1 MTQTDPFEHARG
13 RLGFGC
19 MRLPR
24 LEDGEIDI
32 PQFSQMVDAF
42 LAAGFN
48 YFDTAHVYL
57 EGKSEPAIRQALT
70 SRHARD
76 EYFLVDK
83 LTNGNFNSTKEIVP
97 LLEEELAACGVKYFD
112 LLLMHAQSRESYAKY
127 QRLGAYEEAYKL
139 VRDGR
144 VRHFGI
150 SFHDTAEVLDQ
161 ILTEHP
167 EVECVQLQLN
177 YLDWDDVSVQSR
189 ACYEVCRAHGKPVMV
204 MEPIKGGTLA
214 TLPPAAAEA
223 LAQTCPDAPASYA
236 LRFAGSHEGVAMVLS
251 GMGTTEQMAQNIKT
265 FSPLE
270 PLSEEELAGLA
281 RVVDVM
287 HGQDVVACTAWAAPG
302 ASTSRRC
309 LPASTPSGP
318 TATAARPSTTTTS
331 TPRAAAGRATA
342 SAAASASA
350 PVPST
355 CPFESFCRTSRRSS
369 RPRPSSWREG
379 RGAILAD
386 SRCPGAS
393 FRRHKGAVPS
403 DHAERSAPC
412 AWPRC
417 RRALTALTTSLPTTR
432 TSSSRPSRRWPG
444 GPNRGRAFYLQFFSA
459 CTNLSLPDT
468 PSRKR
473 GRICAAWAPP
483 AGANGAVCR
492 FPRRLCPLRA
502 AV

>member
-1 MTQTDPFEHARG
+1 MTQTDPFERARG

-83 LTNGNFNSTKEIVP
+83 LTNGNFNSTEEIVP
-97 LLEEELAACGVKYFD
+97 LLEEELVACGVEYFD

-204 MEPIKGGTLA
+204 MEPSKGGTLA

-236 LRFAGSHEGVAMVLS
+236 LRFAGGHEGVAMVLS

-265 FSPLE
+265 F
-270 PLSEEELAGLA
+270 
-281 RVVDVM
+281 
-287 HGQDVVACTAWAAPG
+287 
-302 ASTSRRC
+302 
-309 LPASTPSGP
+309 
-318 TATAARPSTTTTS
+318 
-331 TPRAAAGRATA
+331 
-342 SAAASASA
+342 
-350 PVPST
+350 
-355 CPFESFCRTSRRSS
+355 
-369 RPRPSSWREG
+369 
-379 RGAILAD
+379 
-386 SRCPGAS
+386 
-393 FRRHKGAVPS
+393 
-403 DHAERSAPC
+403 
-412 AWPRC
+412 
-417 RRALTALTTSLPTTR
+417 
-432 TSSSRPSRRWPG
+432 
-444 GPNRGRAFYLQFFSA
+444 
-459 CTNLSLPDT
+459 
-468 PSRKR
+468 
-473 GRICAAWAPP
+473 
-483 AGANGAVCR
+483 
-492 FPRRLCPLRA
+492 
-502 AV
+502 

>member
-1 MTQTDPFEHARG
+1 MTQTDPFERARG

-83 LTNGNFNSTKEIVP
+83 LTNGNFNSTEQIVP
-97 LLEEELAACGVKYFD
+97 LLEEELAACGVEYFD

-236 LRFAGSHEGVAMVLS
+236 LRFAGGHEGVAMVLS

-270 PLSEEELAGLA
+270 PLSEKELAGLA
-281 RVVDVM
+281 RVVNVM
-287 HGQDVVACTAWAAPG
+287 HGQDVVACTACRYCIEGCP
-302 ASTSRRC
+302 RRIDIPALFAC
-309 LPASTPSGP
+309 LNAK
-318 TATAARPSTTTTS
+318 
-331 TPRAAAGRATA
+331 RAYGD
-342 SAAASASA
+342 
-350 PVPST
+350 
-355 CPFESFCRTSRRSS
+355 
-369 RPRPSSWREG
+369 
-379 RGAILAD
+379 RGQA
-386 SRCPGAS
+386 
-393 FRRHKGAVPS
+393 FYYNNVHTKG
-403 DHAERSAPC
+403 
-412 AWPRC
+412 
-417 RRALTALTTSLPTTR
+417 
-432 TSSSRPSRRWPG
+432 
-444 GPNRGRAFYLQFFSA
+444 RGRASDCVRCGRCEHTCPQHLPIRELLQ
-459 CTNLSLPDT
+459 DV
-468 PSRKR
+468 
-473 GRICAAWAPP
+473 AAEFEAP
-483 AGANGAVCR
+483 AE
-492 FPRRLCPLRA
+492 
-502 AV
+502 

>member
-1 MTQTDPFEHARG
+1 MTQADPFEHARG

-42 LAAGFN
+42 LDAGFN

-83 LTNGNFNSTKEIVP
+83 LTNGNFNSTEEIVP
-97 LLEEELAACGVKYFD
+97 LLEEELAACGVEYFD

-161 ILTEHP
+161 ILAEHP

-236 LRFAGSHEGVAMVLS
+236 LRFAGGHEGVAMVLS

-265 FSPLE
+265 FSPLD
-270 PLSEEELAGLA
+270 PLSEEELTGLA

-287 HGQDVVACTAWAAPG
+287 HEQDVVACTACRYCVEGCP
-302 ASTSRRC
+302 RRIDIPALFAC
-309 LPASTPSGP
+309 LNAK
-318 TATAARPSTTTTS
+318 
-331 TPRAAAGRATA
+331 RAYGDRGQAFYYNNVHTKGHGRA
-342 SAAASASA
+342 SDC
-350 PVPST
+350 VRCGRCEHT
-355 CPFESFCRTSRRSS
+355 CPQHLPIRELLQEVTAEFE
-369 RPRPSSWREG
+369 
-379 RGAILAD
+379 
-386 SRCPGAS
+386 
-393 FRRHKGAVPS
+393 VP
-403 DHAERSAPC
+403 AE
-412 AWPRC
+412 
-417 RRALTALTTSLPTTR
+417 
-432 TSSSRPSRRWPG
+432 
-444 GPNRGRAFYLQFFSA
+444 
-459 CTNLSLPDT
+459 
-468 PSRKR
+468 
-473 GRICAAWAPP
+473 
-483 AGANGAVCR
+483 
-492 FPRRLCPLRA
+492 
-502 AV
+502 

>member
-1 MTQTDPFEHARG
+1 
-13 RLGFGC
+13 

-83 LTNGNFNSTKEIVP
+83 LTNGNFNSTEKIVP
-97 LLEEELAACGVKYFD
+97 LLEEELAACGVEYFD

-287 HGQDVVACTAWAAPG
+287 HGQDVVACTA
-302 ASTSRRC
+302 
-309 LPASTPSGP
+309 
-318 TATAARPSTTTTS
+318 
-331 TPRAAAGRATA
+331 
-342 SAAASASA
+342 
-350 PVPST
+350 
-355 CPFESFCRTSRRSS
+355 CRYCV
-369 RPRPSSWREG
+369 EG
-379 RGAILAD
+379 
-386 SRCPGAS
+386 C
-393 FRRHKGAVPS
+393 
-403 DHAERSAPC
+403 
-412 AWPRC
+412 PRC
-417 RRALTALTTSLPTTR
+417 IDIPALFACLNAKRAYGDHGQAFYYNNVHTK
-432 TSSSRPSRRWPG
+432 G
-444 GPNRGRAFYLQFFSA
+444 RGRASDCIRCGKCERTCPQHLPIRELLQ
-459 CTNLSLPDT
+459 DV
-468 PSRKR
+468 
-473 GRICAAWAPP
+473 AAEFEAP
-483 AGANGAVCR
+483 AE
-492 FPRRLCPLRA
+492 
-502 AV
+502 

>member
-1 MTQTDPFEHARG
+1 MTQTDPFERARG

-76 EYFLVDK
+76 EYFLADK
-83 LTNGNFNSTKEIVP
+83 LTNGNFNSTEEIVP
-97 LLEEELAACGVKYFD
+97 LLEEELAACGVEYFD

-150 SFHDTAEVLDQ
+150 SFHDTVEVLDQ

-236 LRFAGSHEGVAMVLS
+236 LRFAGGHEGVAMVLS

-287 HGQDVVACTAWAAPG
+287 HEQDVVACTACRYCVEGCP
-302 ASTSRRC
+302 RRIDIPALFAC
-309 LPASTPSGP
+309 LNAK
-318 TATAARPSTTTTS
+318 
-331 TPRAAAGRATA
+331 RAYGD
-342 SAAASASA
+342 
-350 PVPST
+350 
-355 CPFESFCRTSRRSS
+355 
-369 RPRPSSWREG
+369 
-379 RGAILAD
+379 RGQA
-386 SRCPGAS
+386 
-393 FRRHKGAVPS
+393 FYYNNVHTKG
-403 DHAERSAPC
+403 
-412 AWPRC
+412 
-417 RRALTALTTSLPTTR
+417 
-432 TSSSRPSRRWPG
+432 
-444 GPNRGRAFYLQFFSA
+444 RGRASDCVRCGRCEHACPQHLPIRELLQEV
-459 CTNLSLPDT
+459 
-468 PSRKR
+468 
-473 GRICAAWAPP
+473 AAEFEAP
-483 AGANGAVCR
+483 AE
-492 FPRRLCPLRA
+492 
-502 AV
+502 

>member
-1 MTQTDPFEHARG
+1 MTQADPFEHARG

-42 LAAGFN
+42 LDAGFN

-83 LTNGNFNSTKEIVP
+83 LTNGNFNSTEEIVP
-97 LLEEELAACGVKYFD
+97 LLEEELAACGVEYFD

-161 ILTEHP
+161 ILAEHP

-177 YLDWDDVSVQSR
+177 YLDWDDVSVQGR
-189 ACYEVCRAHGKPVMV
+189 ACYEVCRAHGKTVMV

-236 LRFAGSHEGVAMVLS
+236 LRFAGGHEGVAMVLS

-265 FSPLE
+265 FSPLD
-270 PLSEEELAGLA
+270 PLSEEELTGLA

-287 HGQDVVACTAWAAPG
+287 HEQDVVACTACRYCVEGCP
-302 ASTSRRC
+302 RRIDIPALFAC
-309 LPASTPSGP
+309 LNAK
-318 TATAARPSTTTTS
+318 
-331 TPRAAAGRATA
+331 RAYGDRGQAFYYNNVHTKGHGRASDCVRCGRCEHACPQHLPIRELLQEVTA
-342 SAAASASA
+342 EFEA
-350 PVPST
+350 P
-355 CPFESFCRTSRRSS
+355 
-369 RPRPSSWREG
+369 
-379 RGAILAD
+379 
-386 SRCPGAS
+386 
-393 FRRHKGAVPS
+393 
-403 DHAERSAPC
+403 AE
-412 AWPRC
+412 
-417 RRALTALTTSLPTTR
+417 
-432 TSSSRPSRRWPG
+432 
-444 GPNRGRAFYLQFFSA
+444 
-459 CTNLSLPDT
+459 
-468 PSRKR
+468 
-473 GRICAAWAPP
+473 
-483 AGANGAVCR
+483 
-492 FPRRLCPLRA
+492 
-502 AV
+502 

>member
-1 MTQTDPFEHARG
+1 MTQADPFEHARG

-42 LAAGFN
+42 LDAGFN

-83 LTNGNFNSTKEIVP
+83 LTNGNFNSTEEIVP
-97 LLEEELAACGVKYFD
+97 LLEEELAACGVEYFD

-161 ILTEHP
+161 ILAEHP

-236 LRFAGSHEGVAMVLS
+236 LRFAGGHEGVAMVLS

-265 FSPLE
+265 FSPLD
-270 PLSEEELAGLA
+270 PLSEEELTGLA

-287 HGQDVVACTAWAAPG
+287 HEQDVVACTACRYCVEGCP
-302 ASTSRRC
+302 RRIDIPALFAC
-309 LPASTPSGP
+309 LNAK
-318 TATAARPSTTTTS
+318 
-331 TPRAAAGRATA
+331 RAYGDRGQAFYYNNVHTKGHGRA
-342 SAAASASA
+342 SDCIRCGKCEH
-350 PVPST
+350 T
-355 CPFESFCRTSRRSS
+355 CPQHLPIRELLQEVTAEFE
-369 RPRPSSWREG
+369 
-379 RGAILAD
+379 
-386 SRCPGAS
+386 
-393 FRRHKGAVPS
+393 VP
-403 DHAERSAPC
+403 AE
-412 AWPRC
+412 
-417 RRALTALTTSLPTTR
+417 
-432 TSSSRPSRRWPG
+432 
-444 GPNRGRAFYLQFFSA
+444 
-459 CTNLSLPDT
+459 
-468 PSRKR
+468 
-473 GRICAAWAPP
+473 
-483 AGANGAVCR
+483 
-492 FPRRLCPLRA
+492 
-502 AV
+502 

>member
-1 MTQTDPFEHARG
+1 MTQADPFEHARG

-42 LAAGFN
+42 LDAGFN

-83 LTNGNFNSTKEIVP
+83 LTNGNFNSTEEIVP
-97 LLEEELAACGVKYFD
+97 LLEEELAACGVEYFD

-161 ILTEHP
+161 ILAEHP

-177 YLDWDDVSVQSR
+177 YLDWDDASVQSR

-236 LRFAGSHEGVAMVLS
+236 LRFAGGHEGVAMVLS
-251 GMGTTEQMAQNIKT
+251 GMGTTEQMAQNVKT
-265 FSPLE
+265 FSPLD
-270 PLSEEELAGLA
+270 PLSEEELTGLA

-287 HGQDVVACTAWAAPG
+287 HEQDVVACTACRYCVEGCP
-302 ASTSRRC
+302 RRIDIPALFAC
-309 LPASTPSGP
+309 LNAK
-318 TATAARPSTTTTS
+318 
-331 TPRAAAGRATA
+331 RAYGD
-342 SAAASASA
+342 
-350 PVPST
+350 
-355 CPFESFCRTSRRSS
+355 
-369 RPRPSSWREG
+369 
-379 RGAILAD
+379 RGQA
-386 SRCPGAS
+386 
-393 FRRHKGAVPS
+393 FYYNNVHTKG
-403 DHAERSAPC
+403 
-412 AWPRC
+412 
-417 RRALTALTTSLPTTR
+417 
-432 TSSSRPSRRWPG
+432 
-444 GPNRGRAFYLQFFSA
+444 RGRASDCVRCGRCEHACPQHLPIRELLQEVTAEFEV
-459 CTNLSLPDT
+459 
-468 PSRKR
+468 
-473 GRICAAWAPP
+473 P
-483 AGANGAVCR
+483 AE
-492 FPRRLCPLRA
+492 
-502 AV
+502 

>member
-1 MTQTDPFEHARG
+1 
-13 RLGFGC
+13 

-83 LTNGNFNSTKEIVP
+83 LTNGNFNSTEQIVP
-97 LLEEELAACGVKYFD
+97 LLEEELAACGVEYFD

-161 ILTEHP
+161 ILTERP

-236 LRFAGSHEGVAMVLS
+236 LRFAGGHEGVAMVLS
-251 GMGTTEQMAQNIKT
+251 GMGTTEQMAQNIMT

-287 HGQDVVACTAWAAPG
+287 HGQDVVACTACRYCVEGCP
-302 ASTSRRC
+302 RRIDIPALFAC
-309 LPASTPSGP
+309 LNAK
-318 TATAARPSTTTTS
+318 
-331 TPRAAAGRATA
+331 RAYGD
-342 SAAASASA
+342 
-350 PVPST
+350 
-355 CPFESFCRTSRRSS
+355 
-369 RPRPSSWREG
+369 
-379 RGAILAD
+379 RGQA
-386 SRCPGAS
+386 
-393 FRRHKGAVPS
+393 FYYNNVHTKG
-403 DHAERSAPC
+403 
-412 AWPRC
+412 
-417 RRALTALTTSLPTTR
+417 
-432 TSSSRPSRRWPG
+432 
-444 GPNRGRAFYLQFFSA
+444 RGRASDCVRCGRCEHACPQHLPIRELLQ
-459 CTNLSLPDT
+459 DV
-468 PSRKR
+468 
-473 GRICAAWAPP
+473 AAEFEAP
-483 AGANGAVCR
+483 AE
-492 FPRRLCPLRA
+492 
-502 AV
+502 

>member
-76 EYFLVDK
+76 EYFLADK
-83 LTNGNFNSTKEIVP
+83 LTNGNFNSTERIVP
-97 LLEEELAACGVKYFD
+97 LLEEELAACGVEYFD

-150 SFHDTAEVLDQ
+150 SFHDTAEILAV

-177 YLDWDDVSVQSR
+177 YLDWNDVSVQSR

-236 LRFAGSHEGVAMVLS
+236 LRFAGGHEGVAMVLS

-265 FSPLE
+265 FSALE

-287 HGQDVVACTAWAAPG
+287 HEQDVVACTACRYCVEGCP
-302 ASTSRRC
+302 RRIDIPALFAC
-309 LPASTPSGP
+309 LNAK
-318 TATAARPSTTTTS
+318 
-331 TPRAAAGRATA
+331 RAYGD
-342 SAAASASA
+342 
-350 PVPST
+350 
-355 CPFESFCRTSRRSS
+355 
-369 RPRPSSWREG
+369 
-379 RGAILAD
+379 RGQA
-386 SRCPGAS
+386 
-393 FRRHKGAVPS
+393 FYYNNVHTKG
-403 DHAERSAPC
+403 
-412 AWPRC
+412 
-417 RRALTALTTSLPTTR
+417 
-432 TSSSRPSRRWPG
+432 
-444 GPNRGRAFYLQFFSA
+444 RGRASDCIRCGKCERTCPQHLPIRELLQ
-459 CTNLSLPDT
+459 DV
-468 PSRKR
+468 
-473 GRICAAWAPP
+473 AAEFEAPTE
-483 AGANGAVCR
+483 
-492 FPRRLCPLRA
+492 
-502 AV
+502 

>member
-1 MTQTDPFEHARG
+1 MTQTDPFERARG

-70 SRHARD
+70 SRRTRD

-83 LTNGNFNSTKEIVP
+83 LTNGNFNSTEQIVP
-97 LLEEELAACGVKYFD
+97 LLEEELAACGVEYFD

-236 LRFAGSHEGVAMVLS
+236 LRFAGGHEGVAMVLS

-287 HGQDVVACTAWAAPG
+287 HGQDVVACTACRYCVEGCP
-302 ASTSRRC
+302 RRIDIPALFAC
-309 LPASTPSGP
+309 LNAK
-318 TATAARPSTTTTS
+318 
-331 TPRAAAGRATA
+331 RAYGD
-342 SAAASASA
+342 
-350 PVPST
+350 
-355 CPFESFCRTSRRSS
+355 
-369 RPRPSSWREG
+369 
-379 RGAILAD
+379 RGQA
-386 SRCPGAS
+386 
-393 FRRHKGAVPS
+393 FYYNNVHTKG
-403 DHAERSAPC
+403 
-412 AWPRC
+412 
-417 RRALTALTTSLPTTR
+417 
-432 TSSSRPSRRWPG
+432 
-444 GPNRGRAFYLQFFSA
+444 RGRASDCVRCGRCEHACPQHLPIRELLQ
-459 CTNLSLPDT
+459 DV
-468 PSRKR
+468 
-473 GRICAAWAPP
+473 AAEFEAP
-483 AGANGAVCR
+483 AE
-492 FPRRLCPLRA
+492 
-502 AV
+502 

>member
-24 LEDGEIDI
+24 LKDGEIDI

-70 SRHARD
+70 SRHAHD

-83 LTNGNFNSTKEIVP
+83 LTNGNFNSTERIVP
-97 LLEEELAACGVKYFD
+97 LLEEELAACGVEYFD

-236 LRFAGSHEGVAMVLS
+236 LRFAGGHEGVAMVLS

-287 HGQDVVACTAWAAPG
+287 HEQDVVACTACRYCVEGCP
-302 ASTSRRC
+302 RRIDIPALFAC
-309 LPASTPSGP
+309 LNAK
-318 TATAARPSTTTTS
+318 
-331 TPRAAAGRATA
+331 RAYGD
-342 SAAASASA
+342 
-350 PVPST
+350 
-355 CPFESFCRTSRRSS
+355 
-369 RPRPSSWREG
+369 
-379 RGAILAD
+379 RGQAFYY
-386 SRCPGAS
+386 SNV
-393 FRRHKGAVPS
+393 HTKG
-403 DHAERSAPC
+403 
-412 AWPRC
+412 
-417 RRALTALTTSLPTTR
+417 
-432 TSSSRPSRRWPG
+432 
-444 GPNRGRAFYLQFFSA
+444 RGRASDCIRCGKCERTCPQHLPIRELLQ
-459 CTNLSLPDT
+459 DV
-468 PSRKR
+468 
-473 GRICAAWAPP
+473 AAEFEAP
-483 AGANGAVCR
+483 AE
-492 FPRRLCPLRA
+492 
-502 AV
+502 

>member
-76 EYFLVDK
+76 EYFLADK
-83 LTNGNFNSTKEIVP
+83 LTNGNFNSTEQIVP
-97 LLEEELAACGVKYFD
+97 LLEEELAACGVEYFD

-236 LRFAGSHEGVAMVLS
+236 LRFAGGHEGVAMVLS

-287 HGQDVVACTAWAAPG
+287 HGQDVVACTACRYCIEGCP
-302 ASTSRRC
+302 RRIDIPALFAC
-309 LPASTPSGP
+309 LNAK
-318 TATAARPSTTTTS
+318 
-331 TPRAAAGRATA
+331 RAYGD
-342 SAAASASA
+342 
-350 PVPST
+350 
-355 CPFESFCRTSRRSS
+355 
-369 RPRPSSWREG
+369 
-379 RGAILAD
+379 RGQA
-386 SRCPGAS
+386 
-393 FRRHKGAVPS
+393 FYYNNVHTKG
-403 DHAERSAPC
+403 
-412 AWPRC
+412 
-417 RRALTALTTSLPTTR
+417 
-432 TSSSRPSRRWPG
+432 
-444 GPNRGRAFYLQFFSA
+444 RGRASDCVRCGRCEHACPQHLPIRELLQ
-459 CTNLSLPDT
+459 DV
-468 PSRKR
+468 
-473 GRICAAWAPP
+473 AAEFEAP
-483 AGANGAVCR
+483 AE
-492 FPRRLCPLRA
+492 
-502 AV
+502 

>member
-24 LEDGEIDI
+24 LEDGAIDI

-83 LTNGNFNSTKEIVP
+83 LTNGNFNSTERIVP
-97 LLEEELAACGVKYFD
+97 LLEEELAACGVEYFD

-214 TLPPAAAEA
+214 TLPPDAEA
-223 LAQTCPDAPASYA
+223 PLKA
-236 LRFAGSHEGVAMVLS
+236 LRPEASAASWALRWVGSHQNVHVILS
-251 GMGTTEQMAQNIKT
+251 GMSAEDQLEDNLKT
-265 FSPLE
+265 FEHFE
-270 PLSEEELAGLA
+270 PLSTEETQAVEKTAAILHSRIKIGCTGC
-281 RVVDVM
+281 RYCMPCPMGVDIPDNFSIWNKLSM
-287 HGQDVVACTAWAAPG
+287 FGQKDAIKKQWAAHFPDAEK
-302 ASTSRRC
+302 ASHCARC
-309 LPASTPSGP
+309 GKCEGVCPQKLPIRAS
-318 TATAARPSTTTTS
+318 
-331 TPRAAAGRATA
+331 
-342 SAAASASA
+342 
-350 PVPST
+350 
-355 CPFESFCRTSRRSS
+355 
-369 RPRPSSWREG
+369 
-379 RGAILAD
+379 LAQLQQELD
-386 SRCPGAS
+386 
-393 FRRHKGAVPS
+393 
-403 DHAERSAPC
+403 
-412 AWPRC
+412 
-417 RRALTALTTSLPTTR
+417 AL
-432 TSSSRPSRRWPG
+432 
-444 GPNRGRAFYLQFFSA
+444 
-459 CTNLSLPDT
+459 
-468 PSRKR
+468 
-473 GRICAAWAPP
+473 
-483 AGANGAVCR
+483 
-492 FPRRLCPLRA
+492 
-502 AV
+502 

>member
-1 MTQTDPFEHARG
+1 MTPPTSTWG
-13 RLGFGC
+13 
-19 MRLPR
+19 
-24 LEDGEIDI
+24 
-32 PQFSQMVDAF
+32 
-42 LAAGFN
+42 
-48 YFDTAHVYL
+48 
-57 EGKSEPAIRQALT
+57 GKSEPAIRQALT

-83 LTNGNFNSTKEIVP
+83 LTNGNFNSTEQIVP
-97 LLEEELAACGVKYFD
+97 LLEEELAACGVEYFN

-287 HGQDVVACTAWAAPG
+287 HGQDVVACTACRYCVEGCP
-302 ASTSRRC
+302 RRIDIPALFAC
-309 LPASTPSGP
+309 LNAK
-318 TATAARPSTTTTS
+318 
-331 TPRAAAGRATA
+331 RAY
-342 SAAASASA
+342 
-350 PVPST
+350 
-355 CPFESFCRTSRRSS
+355 
-369 RPRPSSWREG
+369 
-379 RGAILAD
+379 
-386 SRCPGAS
+386 
-393 FRRHKGAVPS
+393 S
-403 DHAERSAPC
+403 DHGQAFYYNSVH
-412 AWPRC
+412 
-417 RRALTALTTSLPTTR
+417 TK
-432 TSSSRPSRRWPG
+432 G
-444 GPNRGRAFYLQFFSA
+444 RGRASDCIRCGKCERSCPQHLPIRELLQDVAAEFE
-459 CTNLSLPDT
+459 T
-468 PSRKR
+468 P
-473 GRICAAWAPP
+473 AE
-483 AGANGAVCR
+483 
-492 FPRRLCPLRA
+492 
-502 AV
+502 

>member
-83 LTNGNFNSTKEIVP
+83 LTNGNFNSTEQIVP
-97 LLEEELAACGVKYFD
+97 LLEEELAACGVEYFD

-214 TLPPAAAEA
+214 TLPPDAEA
-223 LAQTCPDAPASYA
+223 PLKA
-236 LRFAGSHEGVAMVLS
+236 LRPEASAASWALRWVGSHQNVHVILS
-251 GMGTTEQMAQNIKT
+251 GMSAEDQLEDNLKT
-265 FSPLE
+265 FEHFE
-270 PLSEEELAGLA
+270 PLSTEETQAVEKTAAILHSRIKIGCTGC
-281 RVVDVM
+281 RYCMPCPMGVDIPDNFSIWNKLSM
-287 HGQDVVACTAWAAPG
+287 FGQKDAIKKQWAA
-302 ASTSRRC
+302 
-309 LPASTPSGP
+309 
-318 TATAARPSTTTTS
+318 
-331 TPRAAAGRATA
+331 
-342 SAAASASA
+342 
-350 PVPST
+350 
-355 CPFESFCRTSRRSS
+355 
-369 RPRPSSWREG
+369 
-379 RGAILAD
+379 
-386 SRCPGAS
+386 
-393 FRRHKGAVPS
+393 
-403 DHAERSAPC
+403 
-412 AWPRC
+412 
-417 RRALTALTTSLPTTR
+417 
-432 TSSSRPSRRWPG
+432 
-444 GPNRGRAFYLQFFSA
+444 
-459 CTNLSLPDT
+459 
-468 PSRKR
+468 
-473 GRICAAWAPP
+473 
-483 AGANGAVCR
+483 R
-492 FPRRLCPLRA
+492 FPDAEKAIHCARCGKCEGVCPQKLPIRA
-502 AV
+502 SLAQLQQELDAL

>member
-76 EYFLVDK
+76 EYFLVDT
-83 LTNGNFNSTKEIVP
+83 LTNGNFNSTEKIVP
-97 LLEEELAACGVKYFD
+97 LLEEELAACGVEYFD

-287 HGQDVVACTAWAAPG
+287 HGQDVVACTA
-302 ASTSRRC
+302 
-309 LPASTPSGP
+309 
-318 TATAARPSTTTTS
+318 
-331 TPRAAAGRATA
+331 
-342 SAAASASA
+342 
-350 PVPST
+350 
-355 CPFESFCRTSRRSS
+355 CRYCV
-369 RPRPSSWREG
+369 EG
-379 RGAILAD
+379 
-386 SRCPGAS
+386 C
-393 FRRHKGAVPS
+393 
-403 DHAERSAPC
+403 
-412 AWPRC
+412 PRC
-417 RRALTALTTSLPTTR
+417 IDIPALFACLNAKRAYGDHGQAFYYNNVHTK
-432 TSSSRPSRRWPG
+432 G
-444 GPNRGRAFYLQFFSA
+444 RGRASDCIRCGKCERTCPQHLPIRELLQ
-459 CTNLSLPDT
+459 DV
-468 PSRKR
+468 
-473 GRICAAWAPP
+473 AAEFEAP
-483 AGANGAVCR
+483 AE
-492 FPRRLCPLRA
+492 
-502 AV
+502 

>member
-42 LAAGFN
+42 LDAGFN

-70 SRHARD
+70 NRHARD

-83 LTNGNFNSTKEIVP
+83 LTNGNFNSTEQIVP
-97 LLEEELAACGVKYFD
+97 LLEEELAACGVEYFD

-150 SFHDTAEVLDQ
+150 SFHDTAEVLNQ

-236 LRFAGSHEGVAMVLS
+236 LRFAGGHEGVAMVLS

-287 HGQDVVACTAWAAPG
+287 HGQDVVACTACRYCVEGCP
-302 ASTSRRC
+302 RRIDIPALFAC
-309 LPASTPSGP
+309 LNAK
-318 TATAARPSTTTTS
+318 
-331 TPRAAAGRATA
+331 RAYGD
-342 SAAASASA
+342 
-350 PVPST
+350 
-355 CPFESFCRTSRRSS
+355 
-369 RPRPSSWREG
+369 
-379 RGAILAD
+379 RGQA
-386 SRCPGAS
+386 
-393 FRRHKGAVPS
+393 FYYNNVHTKG
-403 DHAERSAPC
+403 
-412 AWPRC
+412 
-417 RRALTALTTSLPTTR
+417 
-432 TSSSRPSRRWPG
+432 
-444 GPNRGRAFYLQFFSA
+444 RGRASDCVRCGRCEHACPQHLPIRELLQEV
-459 CTNLSLPDT
+459 
-468 PSRKR
+468 
-473 GRICAAWAPP
+473 AAEFEAPTE
-483 AGANGAVCR
+483 
-492 FPRRLCPLRA
+492 
-502 AV
+502 

>member
-1 MTQTDPFEHARG
+1 MTQADPFEHARG

-32 PQFSQMVDAF
+32 PQFSQMVDSF
-42 LAAGFN
+42 LDAGFN

-83 LTNGNFNSTKEIVP
+83 LTNGNFNSTEEIVP
-97 LLEEELAACGVKYFD
+97 LLEEELAACGVEYFD

-161 ILTEHP
+161 ILAEHP

-236 LRFAGSHEGVAMVLS
+236 LRFAGGHEGVAMVLS

-265 FSPLE
+265 FSPLD
-270 PLSEEELAGLA
+270 PLSEEELTGLA

-287 HGQDVVACTAWAAPG
+287 HEQDVVACTACRYCVEGCP
-302 ASTSRRC
+302 RRIDIPALFAC
-309 LPASTPSGP
+309 LNAK
-318 TATAARPSTTTTS
+318 
-331 TPRAAAGRATA
+331 RAYGDRGQAFYYNNVHTKGHGRA
-342 SAAASASA
+342 SDC
-350 PVPST
+350 VR
-355 CPFESFCRTSRRSS
+355 C
-369 RPRPSSWREG
+369 G
-379 RGAILAD
+379 RGGHGWSPHLPIRELLQEVTAE
-386 SRCPGAS
+386 
-393 FRRHKGAVPS
+393 FEVP
-403 DHAERSAPC
+403 AE
-412 AWPRC
+412 
-417 RRALTALTTSLPTTR
+417 
-432 TSSSRPSRRWPG
+432 
-444 GPNRGRAFYLQFFSA
+444 
-459 CTNLSLPDT
+459 
-468 PSRKR
+468 
-473 GRICAAWAPP
+473 
-483 AGANGAVCR
+483 
-492 FPRRLCPLRA
+492 
-502 AV
+502 

>member
-76 EYFLVDK
+76 EYFLADK
-83 LTNGNFNSTKEIVP
+83 LTNGNFNSTEEIVP
-97 LLEEELAACGVKYFD
+97 LLEEELAACGVEYFD

-127 QRLGAYEEAYKL
+127 RRLGAYEEAYKL

-161 ILTEHP
+161 ILTDHP

-236 LRFAGSHEGVAMVLS
+236 LRFAGGHEGVAMVLS

-287 HGQDVVACTAWAAPG
+287 HGQDVVACTACRYCVEGCP
-302 ASTSRRC
+302 RRIDIPALFAC
-309 LPASTPSGP
+309 LNAK
-318 TATAARPSTTTTS
+318 
-331 TPRAAAGRATA
+331 RAYGD
-342 SAAASASA
+342 
-350 PVPST
+350 
-355 CPFESFCRTSRRSS
+355 
-369 RPRPSSWREG
+369 
-379 RGAILAD
+379 RGQA
-386 SRCPGAS
+386 
-393 FRRHKGAVPS
+393 FYYNNVHTKG
-403 DHAERSAPC
+403 
-412 AWPRC
+412 
-417 RRALTALTTSLPTTR
+417 
-432 TSSSRPSRRWPG
+432 
-444 GPNRGRAFYLQFFSA
+444 RGRASDCVRCGRCEHACPQHLPIRELLQ
-459 CTNLSLPDT
+459 DV
-468 PSRKR
+468 
-473 GRICAAWAPP
+473 AAEFEAP
-483 AGANGAVCR
+483 AE
-492 FPRRLCPLRA
+492 
-502 AV
+502 

>member
-1 MTQTDPFEHARG
+1 MTQADPFEHARG

-42 LAAGFN
+42 LDAGFN

-83 LTNGNFNSTKEIVP
+83 LTNGNFNSTEEIVP
-97 LLEEELAACGVKYFD
+97 LLEEELAACGVEYFD

-127 QRLGAYEEAYKL
+127 QCLGAYEEAYKL

-161 ILTEHP
+161 ILAEHP

-177 YLDWDDVSVQSR
+177 YLDWNDVSVQSR

-214 TLPPAAAEA
+214 TLPPATAEA

-236 LRFAGSHEGVAMVLS
+236 LRFAGGHEGVAMVLS
-251 GMGTTEQMAQNIKT
+251 GMGTTEQMTQNIKT
-265 FSPLE
+265 FSPLD
-270 PLSEEELAGLA
+270 PLSEEELTGLA

-287 HGQDVVACTAWAAPG
+287 HEQDVVACTACRYCVEGCP
-302 ASTSRRC
+302 RRIDIPALFAC
-309 LPASTPSGP
+309 LNAK
-318 TATAARPSTTTTS
+318 
-331 TPRAAAGRATA
+331 RAYGD
-342 SAAASASA
+342 
-350 PVPST
+350 
-355 CPFESFCRTSRRSS
+355 
-369 RPRPSSWREG
+369 
-379 RGAILAD
+379 RGQA
-386 SRCPGAS
+386 
-393 FRRHKGAVPS
+393 FYYNNVHTKG
-403 DHAERSAPC
+403 
-412 AWPRC
+412 
-417 RRALTALTTSLPTTR
+417 
-432 TSSSRPSRRWPG
+432 
-444 GPNRGRAFYLQFFSA
+444 RGRASDCVRCGRCEHTCPQHLPIRELLQEVTAEFE
-459 CTNLSLPDT
+459 
-468 PSRKR
+468 
-473 GRICAAWAPP
+473 AP
-483 AGANGAVCR
+483 AE
-492 FPRRLCPLRA
+492 
-502 AV
+502 